1 MTRDEAK
8 AKVLN
13 AFFPSVFSS
22 STSCSDTQPPE
33 LVDRDME
40 RTRGGR
46 FFPLVNS
53 PCLLHLSLLL
63 QDTPNKKS
71 FEYPWDGQT
80 SMFLLLGLINVFQLL
95 FNVRQLFKNAIQRS
109 VQRQES

>member
-1 MTRDEAK
+1 MTRDEVK
-8 AKVLN
+8 AEVFN

-22 STSCSDTQPPE
+22 STSCYPDTQPPE

-53 PCLLHLSLLL
+53 PCLLHLPLLL
-63 QDTPNKKS
+63 QDTPN
-71 FEYPWDGQT
+71 
-80 SMFLLLGLINVFQLL
+80 
-95 FNVRQLFKNAIQRS
+95 RS
-109 VQRQES
+109 AKL